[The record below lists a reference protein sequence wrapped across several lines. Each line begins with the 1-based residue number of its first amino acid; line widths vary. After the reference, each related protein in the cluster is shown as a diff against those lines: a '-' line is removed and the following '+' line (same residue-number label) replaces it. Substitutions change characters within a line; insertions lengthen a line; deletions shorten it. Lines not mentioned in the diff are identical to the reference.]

1 LQEDF
6 NITGTPTGFHDGDV
20 TATGYFE
27 YDWDP
32 EGEKLLD
39 RKVVILNLDRTE
51 YTDNGT
57 GIKYNFSTQTFDR
70 SQLKQFEGNW
80 PQGHGFR
87 DTLHL
92 IANIISTYSAPGEG
106 TRQDILATAERTR
119 MGVRY
124 YEPIAK
130 SSSKPAPASRPKNRS
145 KRRPTRRRRQR

>member
-1 LQEDF
+1 MQEDF
-6 NITGTPTGFHDGDV
+6 TITGTPTGFHDGDV

-27 YDWDP
+27 YNWDP

-39 RKVVILNLDRTE
+39 RKVVILNLDRSD

-57 GIKYNFSTQTFDR
+57 GIKYKFSTQTFDR

-92 IANIISTYSAPGEG
+92 IANIISSYSAPGEG

-124 YEPIAK
+124 YEPIK
-130 SSSKPAPASRPKNRS
+130 PASRAARPSQPEKHN
-145 KRRPTRRRRQR
+145 KRRLARRRRQQ